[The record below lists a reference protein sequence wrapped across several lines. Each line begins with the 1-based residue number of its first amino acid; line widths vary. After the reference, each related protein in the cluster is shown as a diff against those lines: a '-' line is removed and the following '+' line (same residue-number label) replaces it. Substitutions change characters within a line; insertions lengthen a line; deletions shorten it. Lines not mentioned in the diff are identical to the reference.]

1 VVRKRSTISLSHHV
15 LVPFPEERGENVLA
29 GPVAPEVVPTIAARM
44 RCAIKI
50 HPVFLG
56 AAREV
61 VLSFADTVSL
71 EREAPLETTTST
83 PSGLAKSIAGS
94 IFFTTPSFLQ
104 VPRFKRLTSIYR
116 PQGRRLRVIHISC

>member
-1 VVRKRSTISLSHHV
+1 VVRKRSTISLSHHA

-94 IFFTTPSFLQ
+94 IFYN
-104 VPRFKRLTSIYR
+104 SISSYKFPDSKDLR
-116 PQGRRLRVIHISC
+116 RYIGRKDAGLELST